1 MIAPLKTKS
10 ALPWF
15 GSDSEVAPRLAGKF
29 DQCNHVTIVFVGG
42 AGIIPHL
49 TAKAI
54 VANDRHEAAITFYR
68 VLSGWYGDRS
78 TARLIDRCHSTLS
91 HPAEL
96 EHSSSVLEVPP
107 SDPVELAWALWA
119 QCWIGRKGSGGTRK
133 QTTSAS
139 VRRTA
144 DGGNNASRLR
154 TAARDLESW
163 AKHFQRCEW
172 ENQDFRDVLNKISRP
187 KAVWYLLRSAVG
199 WTGPRLPSHIHRAR
213 PSGLV

>member
-15 GSDSEVAPRLAGKF
+15 GSDSEVA
-29 DQCNHVTIVFVGG
+29 
-42 AGIIPHL
+42 
-49 TAKAI
+49 
-54 VANDRHEAAITFYR
+54 
-68 VLSGWYGDRS
+68 
-78 TARLIDRCHSTLS
+78 
-91 HPAEL
+91 
-96 EHSSSVLEVPP
+96 P

-133 QTTSAS
+133 QATSAS

-172 ENQDFRDVLNKISRP
+172 ENQDFRDVLNKSADRKQCGIYCDPPWVGPGRDYLHTFTEQDHRDLFECLSRFSQSTVVVRYGDAP
-187 KAVWYLLRSAVG
+187 LIREIYSG
-199 WTGPRLPSHIHRAR
+199 DCWTITEATSRTQSNGTTGELWICNSVLNCKE
-213 PSGLV
+213 GC